1 MTGDRSRPLSL
12 PTFKLKTLDNVDCH
26 TLADLLRGKYN
37 DKIASFRIVDA
48 RYCYEFKGGHIRGA
62 ENFGAWDE
70 EAFFNEFLPKN
81 LGTIESPPGKE
92 EKANIIIFH
101 CEFSSARGPTLM
113 KLLRDRYIFRSY
125 LCFPKTFKTF
135 FSFYRDRSVN
145 VLNYPALHYPEIY
158 LLSQGY
164 KEFYKHYPELC
175 EPRNYVPMSDPAFA
189 QEERKFHRKSKSWA
203 APGGTISRTKS
214 TSRLL
219 KL

>member
-1 MTGDRSRPLSL
+1 MERQSKITAPFFSDNPNLTGDRSRPLSL

-113 KLLRDRYIFRSY
+113 KLLRDRYILDPS
-125 LCFPKTFKTF
+125 LF
-135 FSFYRDRSVN
+135 F
-145 VLNYPALHYPEIY
+145 
-158 LLSQGY
+158 
-164 KEFYKHYPELC
+164 
-175 EPRNYVPMSDPAFA
+175 
-189 QEERKFHRKSKSWA
+189 
-203 APGGTISRTKS
+203 
-214 TSRLL
+214 
-219 KL
+219 